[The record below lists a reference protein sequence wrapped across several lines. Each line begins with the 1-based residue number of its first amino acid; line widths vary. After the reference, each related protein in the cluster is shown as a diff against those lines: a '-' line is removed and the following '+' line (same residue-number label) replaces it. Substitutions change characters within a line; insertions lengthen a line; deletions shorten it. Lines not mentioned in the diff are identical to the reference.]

1 MKPVKMRRKAIE
13 GKRRRYDKS
22 NHRQKR
28 PADRQRC
35 GGARRRRRLK
45 ENAGAMIKE
54 TNVKTLPRTTSV
66 AEGETKKGENQ
77 HEMEKRHYLQ
87 SRRGGVPS

>member
-1 MKPVKMRRKAIE
+1 
-13 GKRRRYDKS
+13 
-22 NHRQKR
+22 
-28 PADRQRC
+28 
-35 GGARRRRRLK
+35 
-45 ENAGAMIKE
+45 MIKE

-87 SRRGGVPS
+87 SRRGGGVPS